1 MLQDSLLALSSS
13 PRVRGTPATAS
24 TGDTRALGQAAVQR
38 TQSRGENYLDED
50 LRQKPT
56 GGKQQ
61 LRLPPPFSLLLINGF
76 ENTREHILSL
86 ATRQRIELSAQESG
100 VVARHRRLNDMDEE
114 DVENEVM
121 NSFIN
126 AYINAFS
133 FSAASA
139 NSQICHRLIVEIKF
153 PTFLRSPPSAHGNP
167 ADEVCLKLL
176 MHQANFLGLYLQH
189 SGQIDNDAPGRRAIR
204 EKAYRPMFDEYNRHA
219 KQTGATLCK
228 QAALLF
234 LLTKRAWFESVA
246 KQEILHYVQSER
258 GRAVLT
264 KLLADG
270 VVSVSQQEKED
281 VANVLRQLV
290 ETVLDER
297 VFSLAENDEEV
308 PATHSMWMSL
318 LKSAALQKAPTYEI
332 VKALKLL
339 QDESVQPPR
348 SSSGVLGSADVML
361 AGSGSSFLGM
371 VAPSSG
377 NSHVD
382 KEVRGPKI
390 LRRLVFTSHGGKN
403 TETGESNQD
412 TKQRA
417 ARHLVSDLGGEGDV
431 LVFDSYELFSHTI
444 ERKMDP
450 TAEGQKEK
458 ISVSPPENLFQTQK
472 LQLNPDTHGNP
483 VSLYDVPAW
492 TGVSTRLP
500 GRPGF
505 HSGSSFA
512 SLLVRWAVEDDD
524 EHEEVPEGLLP
535 WWSLHDEKQRAWW
548 LERLRERDSARLL
561 PVEQDTLARID
572 LTVSRR
578 TGSTLSWPVDFY
590 VDFVERSLRGRRGGP
605 DHITHQWEP
614 QNLQLRSGN
623 KRCRSRR
630 SSAHSITSLR
640 RRLASQHLM
649 LTTTG
654 DMQKRRDDR
663 DRGLRKYPGAHELA
677 LSRELQKP
685 FLAPKTK
692 RRRQKSKARAASVAP
707 RQSAVRDLSTVERQ
721 CSRRGEPGNDE
732 GPQLIADADPFF
744 QVLLGYGGDVCTTPA
759 TSLHWHFAPHYR
771 AYNKMTQSSQTESS
785 SSVALG
791 LGVSSCPASLTRTND
806 RPGLFDAPDS
816 CHIQDRLYSWLAPC
830 DQAEV
835 EEVRALYPAVGDPE
849 QKWQAPGR
857 ITRLFRP
864 TRSDRMV
871 FGRSGCSVFSRS
883 SCKIDKS
890 SWTPALGAQTMRMRL
905 YHVLNSADNL
915 AGILRDGF
923 REDYATTML
932 LGRGVYFSTEMDTP
946 LLFGDKFVAYE
957 PPLPLALAG
966 DAQEH
971 VDRGGLSSA
980 KVVVQRPAANAQDE
994 YVVSDKSE
1002 RERRNIRTYKKYLFS
1017 AMMTGVSSLG
1027 PRREGNSISGAP
1039 ASPVPSNT
1047 AQPLVGKDYKRP
1059 LPTPL
1064 CPIFPAKWEKR
1075 HRKQIDMEL
1084 RQHPDEDDELLFF
1097 RQRQATASLEMAR
1110 HTIMEEISFESRE
1123 RPYKLFDRRVWDAV
1137 ALTAGTT
1144 KNVAPFAE
1152 SETRTTLNAATSV
1165 VNSGSRADAMY
1176 VEGQRRE
1183 QEQDAFLKLLTEE
1196 IYFGPECLCS
1206 RFLKVKERP
1215 RASSGSIP
1223 PASYLE
1229 EDKLRHDPRFGFRQD
1244 LAGGPACFGT
1254 GPSLQEMEMANLFA
1268 GEVGN
1273 NKTAKNKM
1281 NTAGGKTQNVVTTP
1295 SDNVGKNHDD
1305 EEKSAADEIFSQFY
1319 DLAVQNAQVDV
1330 DDVFLAPEADA
1341 DEVDSQK
1348 TLRFGEDCE
1357 EDDQGSSA
1365 GETRPAATG
1374 TEAVA
1379 VGRGAPEQAQLH
1391 PDHRPPVVQL
1401 RLNKTPRSLLLKM
1414 LITGEE
1420 PEVLQKLPE
1429 TSRLSFYSFVHIKLL
1444 QWFFDHSE
1452 AVKTA
1457 REVGAYQVH
1466 IKTKRTEVLTTTDAP
1481 AGKATDWSLKDG
1493 TEHYVVADYTRV
1505 NGFLSDPR
1513 IVELEFQQ

>member
-1 MLQDSLLALSSS
+1 MCSIYSTVTSLFPLYSLPITRLGRHLSI
-13 PRVRGTPATAS
+13 PY
-24 TGDTRALGQAAVQR
+24 Q
-38 TQSRGENYLDED
+38 N
-50 LRQKPT
+50 
-56 GGKQQ
+56 
-61 LRLPPPFSLLLINGF
+61 
-76 ENTREHILSL
+76 
-86 ATRQRIELSAQESG
+86 
-100 VVARHRRLNDMDEE
+100 
-114 DVENEVM
+114 VENEVM

-139 NSQICHRLIVEIKF
+139 NSQICHGLIVEKF
-153 PTFLRSPPSAHGNP
+153 PAFLRSPPSTNRNP
-167 ADEVCLKLL
+167 AEEVCLKLL

-189 SGQIDNDAPGRRAIR
+189 SGQIDNDAPGRKAIR
-204 EKAYRPMFDEYNRHA
+204 EKAYRPMFDEYNRRA
-219 KQTGATLCK
+219 KQTGATLSK
-228 QAALLF
+228 QAVLLF
-234 LLTKRAWFESVA
+234 LLTKRAWFESVV
-246 KQEILHYVQSER
+246 KQETLHYVQSER
-258 GRAVLT
+258 GRAVLAE
-264 KLLADG
+264 LLGDG
-270 VVSVSQQEKED
+270 VVSTSQQGKED

-318 LKSAALQKAPTYEI
+318 LKGAALQKAPTYEI

-339 QDESVQPPR
+339 HQDESAQPPR

-361 AGSGSSFLGM
+361 AGSGSSFPG
-371 VAPSSG
+371 VGAPSSG

-382 KEVRGPKI
+382 EEVRGPKI
-390 LRRLVFTSHGGKN
+390 LRRLVFTGHGGKN

-431 LVFDSYELFSHTI
+431 LVFDSYELFSRTI

-524 EHEEVPEGLLP
+524 EQVDEVEAPEGLLP
-535 WWSLHDEKQRAWW
+535 WSLHDEKQRAWW
-548 LERLRERDSARLL
+548 LERLRERDSAHLL
-561 PVEQDTLARID
+561 PAEQDTLARID

-623 KRCRSRR
+623 KRCRNRR
-630 SSAHSITSLR
+630 SRSAHSITSLR
-640 RRLASQHLM
+640 RRLASQHLT

-663 DRGLRKYPGAHELA
+663 DQDLRKYPGAHELA
-677 LSRELQKP
+677 LSRELQEP
-685 FLAPKTK
+685 RLAPKRK
-692 RRRQKSKARAASVAP
+692 RRRQKSKARAASVAR
-707 RQSAVRDLSTVERQ
+707 RQSAVRDLSTGERQ

-732 GPQLIADADPFF
+732 RPQLIADADPFF
-744 QVLLGYGGDVCTTPA
+744 QVSLGYGGEVCTRPA
-759 TSLHWHFAPHYR
+759 TSLHWHLDPRYG
-771 AYNKMTQSSQTESS
+771 AYNKMTQESQTESS
-785 SSVALG
+785 RSVALA
-791 LGVSSCPASLTRTND
+791 VSSGPATL
-806 RPGLFDAPDS
+806 GAPDHS

-871 FGRSGCSVFSRS
+871 FGSSGCSVFSRS
-883 SCKIDKS
+883 RCKIDES
-890 SWTPALGAQTMRMRL
+890 SWTPALGAHSMRMRL

-946 LLFGDKFVAYE
+946 LIFGDKFVAYE
-957 PPLPLALAG
+957 PPLQLALAG

-980 KVVVQRPAANAQDE
+980 KVVQRPAANAQDE

-1027 PRREGNSISGAP
+1027 PREGTSISGAP
-1039 ASPVPSNT
+1039 TSPVPSNI
-1047 AQPLVGKDYKRP
+1047 AQLVGKDYKRP
-1059 LPTPL
+1059 LPTPF
-1064 CPIFPAKWEKR
+1064 CPIFPAEWEKM

-1084 RQHPDEDDELLFF
+1084 RQHPDEDDEFLFS
-1097 RQRQATASLEMAR
+1097 RQRQATGSLEMAR
-1110 HTIMEEISFESRE
+1110 HTIMEEIPLESSE
-1123 RPYKLFDRRVWDAV
+1123 RSYKLFDRRAWEAV
-1137 ALTAGTT
+1137 ALPAGT

-1152 SETRTTLNAATSV
+1152 SETQTTLNAATSV

-1176 VEGQRRE
+1176 AEGQRE

-1215 RASSGSIP
+1215 RASSGPIP
-1223 PASYLE
+1223 APVSYLE
-1229 EDKLRHDPRFGFRQD
+1229 QGKLRHDPRFGFRQD

-1273 NKTAKNKM
+1273 KSAKNSKM
-1281 NTAGGKTQNVVTTP
+1281 NTAGGGLTASDHDGADEAEGTT
-1295 SDNVGKNHDD
+1295 
-1305 EEKSAADEIFSQFY
+1305 AADEIFSQFY

-1357 EDDQGSSA
+1357 EDAQGSSA
-1365 GETRPAATG
+1365 GETRPATTG
-1374 TEAVA
+1374 TEAVT
-1379 VGRGAPEQAQLH
+1379 VGRGTPEQAQLH

-1401 RLNKTPRSLLLKM
+1401 RLHKTPRSLLLKM

-1466 IKTKRTEVLTTTDAP
+1466 INTKYTEVPTTTDAA
-1481 AGKATDWSLKDG
+1481 AGKATDSSLKDG
-1493 TEHYVVADYTRV
+1493 TGHYVVADYTRV

>member
-1 MLQDSLLALSSS
+1 MWSIYNSTATSLFPLYSLPIARLGRHLSI
-13 PRVRGTPATAS
+13 PY
-24 TGDTRALGQAAVQR
+24 Q
-38 TQSRGENYLDED
+38 
-50 LRQKPT
+50 
-56 GGKQQ
+56 
-61 LRLPPPFSLLLINGF
+61 
-76 ENTREHILSL
+76 
-86 ATRQRIELSAQESG
+86 
-100 VVARHRRLNDMDEE
+100 

-139 NSQICHRLIVEIKF
+139 NSQICHGLIVEKF
-153 PTFLRSPPSAHGNP
+153 PGFLRSPPSANGNF
-167 ADEVCLKLL
+167 AEEVCLKLL

-189 SGQIDNDAPGRRAIR
+189 SGQIDNDAPGRKAIR
-204 EKAYRPMFDEYNRHA
+204 EKAYRPMFDEYNRRA
-219 KQTGATLCK
+219 KQTGATFSK
-228 QAALLF
+228 QAVLLF
-234 LLTKRAWFESVA
+234 LLTKRAWFESVV
-246 KQEILHYVQSER
+246 KHETLHYVQSER

-264 KLLADG
+264 ELLGDG
-270 VVSVSQQEKED
+270 VVSTSQQERED
-281 VANVLRQLV
+281 IATVLRQLV

-297 VFSLAENDEEV
+297 VFSLKENDEEVV

-318 LKSAALQKAPTYEI
+318 LKGAALQKAPTYEI

-339 QDESVQPPR
+339 QDESAQQAPR
-348 SSSGVLGSADVML
+348 SSSVVLGSADVML
-361 AGSGSSFLGM
+361 GTSGSSFPGV

-382 KEVRGPKI
+382 EEVRGPKI

-412 TKQRA
+412 AKQRA
-417 ARHLVSDLGGEGDV
+417 ARHLVSVLGGEGDV

-444 ERKMDP
+444 ERKIDSSS
-450 TAEGQKEK
+450 TAEGQEKEK
-458 ISVSPPENLFQTQK
+458 ITVPENLFQTQK

-505 HSGSSFA
+505 QSGSSFA

-524 EHEEVPEGLLP
+524 EQADEVEAPEGLLP
-535 WWSLHDEKQRAWW
+535 WSRQDEKQRAWW
-548 LERLRERDSARLL
+548 LERLRERDSAHLL
-561 PVEQDTLARID
+561 PAEQDTLARID

-605 DHITHQWEP
+605 DHIMHQWEP
-614 QNLQLRSGN
+614 ESLQLRAGN

-630 SSAHSITSLR
+630 SAHSITRLR

-663 DRGLRKYPGAHELA
+663 DQDLRKYPGAHELA

-707 RQSAVRDLSTVERQ
+707 RQSAVRDLSPVERQ

-732 GPQLIADADPFF
+732 GQQLISDADPFF
-744 QVLLGYGGDVCTTPA
+744 QVLLGYGGEVCTKPA
-759 TSLHWHFAPHYR
+759 TSLHWHLDPRYG
-771 AYNKMTQSSQTESS
+771 AYNKMTQESQTESS
-785 SSVALG
+785 GSVALG
-791 LGVSSCPASLTRTND
+791 VSSGPATLGA
-806 RPGLFDAPDS
+806 PGS

-830 DQAEV
+830 EQAEV

-871 FGRSGCSVFSRS
+871 FGSSGCSVFSRS
-883 SCKIDKS
+883 RCKIDES
-890 SWTPALGAQTMRMRL
+890 SWTPALGAHSMRMRL

-1002 RERRNIRTYKKYLFS
+1002 RERSNIRTYKKYLLS

-1027 PRREGNSISGAP
+1027 PRGGTSISGAP
-1039 ASPVPSNT
+1039 TSPVPSNT
-1047 AQPLVGKDYKRP
+1047 AQLLVGKDYKRL

-1064 CPIFPAKWEKR
+1064 CPIFPAGWEKR
-1075 HRKQIDMEL
+1075 HRKHIDMEL
-1084 RQHPDEDDELLFF
+1084 RQRPGEEEEFF
-1097 RQRQATASLEMAR
+1097 ARRQRQATASLDMAR
-1110 HTIMEEISFESRE
+1110 HTIRDEISLESRE

-1144 KNVAPFAE
+1144 KHVAPFAE
-1152 SETRTTLNAATSV
+1152 WSETRTTLNAATSV

-1176 VEGQRRE
+1176 VEGQRE

-1215 RASSGSIP
+1215 RASSGSF
-1223 PASYLE
+1223 PAPVSYLE
-1229 EDKLRHDPRFGFRQD
+1229 QDELRHDPRFGFRQD

-1273 NKTAKNKM
+1273 KSAKNSKM
-1281 NTAGGKTQNVVTTP
+1281 NTAGGLTA
-1295 SDNVGKNHDD
+1295 SDHDGADD
-1305 EEKSAADEIFSQFY
+1305 EEEGTTAADEIFSQFY

-1365 GETRPAATG
+1365 GDTRPAATG

-1379 VGRGAPEQAQLH
+1379 VGRGAPDEQAQLH
-1391 PDHRPPVVQL
+1391 PDHCPAVVQL
-1401 RLNKTPRSLLLKM
+1401 RLHKTPRSLLLKM

-1466 IKTKRTEVLTTTDAP
+1466 IKTKRTEVLTTTDAA
-1481 AGKATDWSLKDG
+1481 AGKATDSSLKDG
-1493 TEHYVVADYTRV
+1493 TGHYVVADYTRV